1 MSEINEVASG
11 SVTSGSATSGSVLRG
26 LAEVDDREVVMRVT
40 IERPSDAFS
49 AEMIE
54 TDDELI
60 LAEWNEG
67 VFELRCVDADDGIG
81 VAKITSRLREI
92 LAQQVL

>member
-1 MSEINEVASG
+1 MSEINE
-11 SVTSGSATSGSVLRG
+11 VTSGSATSGSVLRG
-26 LAEVDDREVVMRVT
+26 LAEQVDDREVVMRVT

-54 TDDELI
+54 TDDQLI

>member
-1 MSEINEVASG
+1 MDNE
-11 SVTSGSATSGSVLRG
+11 VTSGSATSGSVLRG
-26 LAEVDDREVVMRVT
+26 LAEQVDDREVIMRVT
-40 IERPSDAFS
+40 IERPSDAFA
-49 AEMIE
+49 AELVE
-54 TDDELI
+54 TDDQLI